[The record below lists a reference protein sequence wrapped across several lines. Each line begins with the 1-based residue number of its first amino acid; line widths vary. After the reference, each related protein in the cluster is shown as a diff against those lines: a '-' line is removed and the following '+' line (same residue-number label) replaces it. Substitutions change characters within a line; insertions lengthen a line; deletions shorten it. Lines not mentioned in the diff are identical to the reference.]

1 MKRIFIII
9 ILGVIG
15 MNNMY
20 AQNKDFIFLVEQ
32 AIKAPSGHNTQPWK
46 FKIESNRIIIYPNFD
61 RALPVVDSNH
71 RELFISLGC
80 ATENLCIAARHMK
93 YLPAVSVSNEGAIT
107 VELVKEPTLED
118 ETLFEEITKRQTNR
132 SKYNGKEVADVT
144 LKSIIEKCGT
154 GEASIYSWKKNTA
167 PFDSLKEYVKEGNIL
182 QMGDTLFTTELKSWI
197 RFNKRQSE
205 KANDGLSYATFGAP
219 NMPSFISKPIM
230 NSFLN
235 SKKQNNADMAK
246 INSSSH
252 LVLIASKGNTIQ
264 GWINTGR
271 CMEHFLLET
280 TKAGIANAY
289 INQPCEIPNLQSE
302 IRSEFPINHEYPMIL
317 MRIGYAK
324 PAAYSKRKDV
334 SEVIENYKFIKEL
347 NKAMTSE

>member
-1 MKRIFIII
+1 MKRILIIL

-46 FKIESNRIIIYPNFD
+46 FKIEDKAVIIYPNFD
-61 RALPVVDSNH
+61 KALPVVDNNH

-93 YLPAVSVSNEGAIT
+93 YLPKVSVNSEGTIT
-107 VELVKEPTLED
+107 VDLVKSSEIND
-118 ETLFEEITKRQTNR
+118 ESLFDEIAKRQTNR
-132 SKYNGKEVADVT
+132 SKYNGKEVSDAT
-144 LKSIIEKCGT
+144 LKSILEECKT
-154 GEASIYSWKKNTA
+154 TEASIYSWKKGSA

-182 QMGDTLFTTELKSWI
+182 QMENSLFTTELKSWI
-197 RFNKRQSE
+197 RFNKGQSD
-205 KANDGLSYATFGAP
+205 KTHDGLSYATFGAP

-235 SKKQNNADMAK
+235 SKKQNKADMAK

-252 LVLIASKGNTIQ
+252 LVMITSKENTIQ

-271 CMEHFLLET
+271 CLEHFLLET

-289 INQPCEIPNLQSE
+289 INQPCEIPELQSKM
-302 IRSEFPINHEYPMIL
+302 RSVFPLNNEYPMIL

-324 PAAYSKRKDV
+324 PMAYSKRKDV
-334 SEVIENYKFIKEL
+334 SEVILNYKFLKEL
-347 NKAMTSE
+347 NKAMISE